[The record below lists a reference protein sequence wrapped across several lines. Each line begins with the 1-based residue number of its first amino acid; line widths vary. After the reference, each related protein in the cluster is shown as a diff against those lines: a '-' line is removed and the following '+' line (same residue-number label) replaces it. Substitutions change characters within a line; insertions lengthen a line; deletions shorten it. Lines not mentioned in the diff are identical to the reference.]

1 MTLPPL
7 LARIVARVGLT
18 GLLLAIAI
26 FIAAFQSV
34 QLGGMRIGPIAVE
47 GWRPKAVRLA
57 QELKAVAAAQD
68 AANARARKDHAR
80 AEAAYRQLAQRIDD
94 NADAQ
99 TPEAMA
105 AADRYIAA
113 HRVRAKTA
121 DCPPGGT
128 FTPAGDRGAGHAE
141 AAGRPAELDAPDHKS
156 DGDMVVVSAAD
167 VRICTSNTLRAEA
180 AHDWA
185 LAIEASSAK
194 VMR

>member
-47 GWRPKAVRLA
+47 GWRPKAMRLA
-57 QELKAVAAAQD
+57 QEMKDVAAAQD
-68 AANARARKDHAR
+68 EASARARAEHAR
-80 AEAAYRQLAQRIDD
+80 AETAYRQLAQRIDD
-94 NADAQ
+94 NADDQ
-99 TPEAMA
+99 TSQAMA

-128 FTPAGDRGAGHAE
+128 FTPASDRGAGHAE
-141 AAGRPAELDAPDHKS
+141 AAGRSPQLDAPSEPD
-156 DGDMVVVSAAD
+156 DGGMVVVSAAD

-180 AHDWA
+180 ARDWA
-185 LAIEASSAK
+185 ISLEA
-194 VMR
+194 MH